1 VGGCQTGEAGSFSR
15 TKRDVFGSTKIHL
28 FGGRNLNVGITH
40 MSFGARCLNVGARYL
55 NFGARY
61 LNFGAKLKI
70 ESISNGVWGVDGS
83 PKTSGGFVISVGKKI
98 SANPLLTAKLTAG
111 GIRNGK

>member
-1 VGGCQTGEAGSFSR
+1 M
-15 TKRDVFGSTKIHL
+15 
-28 FGGRNLNVGITH
+28 NVGITH
-40 MSFGARCLNVGARYL
+40 MSFGARNL